1 MVKYGGKV
9 KRLESSYLEPVFFA
23 KKYCFYHT
31 LYQYLQAQ
39 YSTYTYNA
47 HGLGLQKT
55 YRKATR
61 QQFCRCNKRQQENFE
76 IRKKY
81 TIFVII
87 WYTFY
92 IIAPE
97 GCSYD

>member
-23 KKYCFYHT
+23 KKYCFHHT
-31 LYQYLQAQ
+31 LYQYLQAL

-61 QQFCRCNKRQQENFE
+61 QQFRRCNKRQQENFE
-76 IRKKY
+76 IRKKIY
-81 TIFVII
+81 H
-87 WYTFY
+87 FY
-92 IIAPE
+92 NYMVYFLYHCTR
-97 GCSYD
+97 GLFL